1 MKTNTKKLTNSKKI
15 VRKINNTSTTIMD
28 LEELIRQR
36 AFEIYLETGNHD
48 EHENWLQAEGEI
60 LQGK

>member
-1 MKTNTKKLTNSKKI
+1 MKTNTKKSSNSKKI
-15 VRKINNTSTTIMD
+15 VKKTNNSSITAMD
-28 LEELIRQR
+28 SKELIRQR
-36 AFEIYLETGNHD
+36 AFEIHLETGNHD